1 MSSSSTSSQGID
13 TPATVQSTSDDIKP
27 EEVRIEESKAEDDK
41 VEEETKMIKVGM
53 LVETKDLYAKY
64 DENGDRSWSENPPDG
79 LEEAAENE
87 TTKKFAIIVRKSTFN
102 ACPNEFP

>member
-1 MSSSSTSSQGID
+1 MSATSTSSQGID
-13 TPATVQSTSDDIKP
+13 TPATVQSTSDDVKP
-27 EEVRIEESKAEDDK
+27 EVVKGDEIKAEEDK

-64 DENGDRSWSENPPDG
+64 DENGDRSWSENLPDG

-87 TTKKFAIIVRKSTFN
+87 TTKKYAIIVRKSTFH
-102 ACPNEFP
+102 AYPSEFP